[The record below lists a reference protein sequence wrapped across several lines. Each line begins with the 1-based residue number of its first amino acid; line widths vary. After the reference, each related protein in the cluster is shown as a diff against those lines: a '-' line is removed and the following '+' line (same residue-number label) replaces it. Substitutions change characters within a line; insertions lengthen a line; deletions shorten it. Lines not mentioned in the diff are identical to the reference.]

1 MLVAP
6 TERHPI
12 TSLGKTSAL
21 PEQYGVDILFSVKS
35 QWVGIQRKEINDL
48 VASVHDGRLSR
59 ELAMMKRCSLSIL
72 AIEGKP
78 QWTMDGE
85 LMGRGMNGNGRSNDN
100 GNGAGRVKWTKSQ
113 HRGLCFSV
121 SSQGVWVTTTDSASD
136 TVEYAQQLEA
146 WLRKEKHSLL
156 VNRPG
161 PETVWGRPDNRDF
174 QRHLIMGLPGIGS
187 DIAERIIDTVG
198 MPFGMRVTV
207 EELMTVP
214 GIGKKR
220 AEQIVGCLG

>member
-6 TERHPI
+6 TERPPI
-12 TSLGKTSAL
+12 TTLGKTSSL
-21 PEQYGVDILFSVKS
+21 PEQYGVDVLFSAKG
-35 QWVGIQRKEINDL
+35 QWVGIQRKEVNDL

-59 ELAMMKRCSLSIL
+59 ELSMMKRCSLAVL
-72 AIEGKP
+72 VVEGKP
-78 QWTMDGE
+78 TWTMDGE
-85 LMGRGMNGNGRSNDN
+85 LMGRGNGNGKN
-100 GNGAGRVKWTKSQ
+100 GGRWTKQQ

-121 SSQGVWVTTTDSASD
+121 SSQGVWVMTTDSAAD
-136 TVEYAQQLEA
+136 TVQFAQQLEQ

-207 EELMTVP
+207 EELMQVP